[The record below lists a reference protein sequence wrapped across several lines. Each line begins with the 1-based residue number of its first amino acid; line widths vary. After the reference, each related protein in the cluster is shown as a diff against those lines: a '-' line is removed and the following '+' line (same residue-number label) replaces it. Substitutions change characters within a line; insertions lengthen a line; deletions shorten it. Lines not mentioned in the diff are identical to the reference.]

1 MEKKFVIFLL
11 FAGIVGG
18 GYSFNQHRKAHD
30 DQGFLTLYGNVD
42 IRDVL
47 LGFRVAGLVKTL
59 HFEEGDQVEKGV
71 VLATLD
77 KEPYEKA
84 LAARQAELAEAQALH
99 ENAVKIYERTKT
111 LVKKVTASESDFDTA
126 IANRDATKAKLETA
140 KAQLEQAQISLNDT
154 EMHSPDKGTI
164 LTRVRE
170 PGSVVS
176 EGTTVYTL
184 ALDNPVWVR
193 IYIDEPNLGTIHPGQ
208 KAVVLTDSG
217 QEYQAKIGF
226 ISPQAEFTPKNVET
240 TQLRTSL
247 VYRLRVVVDNPNNGL
262 RQGMPVTVKIKK

>member
-1 MEKKFVIFLL
+1 MKKKFSIFLL
-11 FAGIVGG
+11 FIGIVGG
-18 GYSFNQHRKAHD
+18 SYSFHQYRKSYEEQD
-30 DQGFLTLYGNVD
+30 VLTIYGNVD

-47 LGFRVAGLVKTL
+47 LGFRVPGLVKTL
-59 HFEEGDQVEKGV
+59 NFEEGDQVEKGM

-77 KEPYEKA
+77 KKPYETA

-126 IANRDATKAKLETA
+126 LANRDSTKAKLEAA
-140 KAQLEQAQISLNDT
+140 KAQLEQAQISMNDT

-170 PGSVVS
+170 PGSVVA

-184 ALDNPVWVR
+184 ALDNPLWVR
-193 IYIDEPNLGTIHPGQ
+193 TYIGEQNLGMIHPGQ

-217 QEYQAKIGF
+217 QEYQAKVAF
-226 ISPQAEFTPKNVET
+226 VSPQAEFTPKNVET

>member
-1 MEKKFVIFLL
+1 MKKKFSIFLL
-11 FAGIVGG
+11 FIGIVGG
-18 GYSFNQHRKAHD
+18 SYSFHQYRKSYEEQD
-30 DQGFLTLYGNVD
+30 VLTIYGNVD

-47 LGFRVAGLVKTL
+47 LGFRVPGLVKTL
-59 HFEEGDQVEKGV
+59 NFEEGDQVD
-71 VLATLD
+71 A
-77 KEPYEKA
+77 KA
-84 LAARQAELAEAQALH
+84 ALVEA
-99 ENAVKIYERTKT
+99 NG
-111 LVKKVTASESDFDTA
+111 DFDTA
-126 IANRDATKAKLETA
+126 LANRDSTKAKLEAA
-140 KAQLEQAQISLNDT
+140 KAQLEQAQISMNDT

-170 PGSVVS
+170 PGSVVA

-193 IYIDEPNLGTIHPGQ
+193 TYIGEQNLGMIHPGQ

-217 QEYQAKIGF
+217 QEYQAKVAF
-226 ISPQAEFTPKNVET
+226 VSPQAEFTPKNVET